1 MIVYVVYVVNAFTR
15 MLETCKDFDK
25 VSDAVRYANSFEK
38 QTFVETS
45 LRVVPLGRN

>member
-25 VSDAVRYANSFEK
+25 VSDAIRYANNFEK
-38 QTFVETS
+38 IQFVETQMRVIS
-45 LRVVPLGRN
+45 LGKN